1 MGVTEHLSAPYAYAD
16 SIPGAWMKPPS
27 TRFSMGTDNLSRDV
41 RSRVV
46 YGARVS
52 VTVGFATVALA
63 T

>member
-1 MGVTEHLSAPYAYAD
+1 
-16 SIPGAWMKPPS
+16 MKPPS